1 VKVLHVLHSMERSVA
16 EVMLGQATPLFRER
30 GVLNSRQVGRCSKN
44 CRKPTLGVIEREEA
58 ADSVTVGCYKEDVV
72 WSGVP
77 PEVMRMSGH
86 AAVTGGVVLYGPGGS
101 HSTAVAVIGPAKE
114 ARPSLP
120 RETLPAGRAG
130 LPSRLGELRPVAVHR
145 GLSRRLYCDPQ
156 RGCLTPVMTTGSRI
170 PRTWGVA
177 ACARSADA
185 PMSSVSAVGAV
196 PSEHHD
202 HRRPRQR

>member
-1 VKVLHVLHSMERSVA
+1 MERSVA

-44 CRKPTLGVIEREEA
+44 CHKPTLGVIEREEA

-101 HSTAVAVIGPAKE
+101 HSTACG
-114 ARPSLP
+114 RHWP
-120 RETLPAGRAG
+120 REGGAAPHCPGRLCQPAEPGY
-130 LPSRLGELRPVAVHR
+130 
-145 GLSRRLYCDPQ
+145 RRDWENSGQ
-156 RGCLTPVMTTGSRI
+156 SQFT
-170 PRTWGVA
+170 A
-177 ACARSADA
+177 AYLDA
-185 PMSSVSAVGAV
+185 CTAILNEGA
-196 PSEHHD
+196 
-202 HRRPRQR
+202 